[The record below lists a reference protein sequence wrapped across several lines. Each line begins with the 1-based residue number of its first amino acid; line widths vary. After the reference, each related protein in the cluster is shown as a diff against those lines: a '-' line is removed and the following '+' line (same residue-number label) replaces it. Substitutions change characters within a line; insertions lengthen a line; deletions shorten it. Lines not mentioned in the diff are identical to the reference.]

1 MSRIGELQRLID
13 KTAENVVQL
22 LVGKGE
28 KIACAESCTGGLISA
43 AVTSVSGSSSVMEM
57 SICTYA
63 VSAKERFIGVP
74 PQTIEKYGVVSAETA
89 RAMADGVRKTTGSD
103 IGISVTGVAGPTGGT
118 ADTPVGTVYVGLST
132 KGRTQARLVYTDPAL
147 SGDENAREYI
157 RKSTVLAALRWAAE
171 EIRTEQEQHDR
182 AEKPGQARKE
192 SWKTI
197 TNSTKDRID
206 RP

>member
-43 AVTSVSGSSSVMEM
+43 AVTSVSGSSSVMDM

-89 RAMADGVRKTTGSD
+89 RAMADGVRKTAESD

-157 RKSTVLAALRWAAE
+157 RKCTVLAALRWVAE

-182 AEKPGQARKE
+182 E
-192 SWKTI
+192 
-197 TNSTKDRID
+197 
-206 RP
+206 